1 MGGYR
6 AMYLTALDE
15 RIAAGCVVGFMSTVR
30 PMMRAHL
37 DTHSWVHFLPELH
50 RHLDWPDLASLA
62 APRALLVQQCSQ
74 DQLFP
79 LAGMRAAVAKI
90 AAVYAKG
97 GFKERFSGR
106 CYDVPHRFSRAMQD
120 EAFAWLDGHLGNRRR

>member
-6 AMYLTALDE
+6 SMYLTALDE
-15 RIAAGCVVGFMSTVR
+15 RIRAGCVVGFMSTVR
-30 PMMRAHL
+30 PMLRAHV

-62 APRALLVQQCSQ
+62 APRALLVQHCAR

-79 LAGMRAAVAKI
+79 PAGMRAAVERI
-90 AAVYAKG
+90 GAVYARAGIKD
-97 GFKERFSGR
+97 RFSGR
-106 CYDVPHRFSRAMQD
+106 FHDVPHRFTRAMQD
-120 EAFAWLDGHLGNRRR
+120 EAFAWLDQQLGKATR